1 MAMRGMG
8 RSIRQEDNTYMEL
21 IAMKQITKNYEM
33 GEAMVHALSGI
44 DLKVQDGE
52 FLAIVGPSG
61 SGKSTLMNLIGCLD
75 RPTSGEYLL
84 DGDKVDDLSDD
95 ELAHIRNKS
104 IGFVFQTFNLLPRT
118 NCLHNV
124 ELPLLY
130 SNVSRKDR
138 ENKALDILKRV
149 GLGDRVYHNPNELS
163 GGERQRVAIARALVN
178 DPTIVLADEPTGNLD
193 SKTGSG
199 IMAIFSEL
207 NSEGKTIVL
216 VTHEKYIAEY
226 SRRVIYLRDG
236 EIVSEEAG
244 LLR

>member
-1 MAMRGMG
+1 MG
-8 RSIRQEDNTYMEL
+8 L
-21 IAMKQITKNYEM
+21 IEMKGITKDYEM
-33 GEAMVHALSGI
+33 GEAAVHALRGI
-44 DLKVQDGE
+44 DLEVTGGE

-75 RPTSGEYLL
+75 RPSSGEYYL
-84 DGDKVDDLSDD
+84 DGRKVDELGDDDL
-95 ELAHIRNKS
+95 ARIRNKS

-130 SNVSRKDR
+130 SSIGRKER
-138 ENKALDILKRV
+138 EQKALEMLGRV
-149 GLGDRVYHNPNELS
+149 GLGDRVYHNPSELS

-193 SKTGSG
+193 SRTGSE

-207 NSEGKTIVL
+207 NAEGKTIVL

-226 SRRVIYLRDG
+226 SRRVVYLRDG
-236 EIVSEEAG
+236 QVVSEDAEI
-244 LLR
+244 LR

>member
-1 MAMRGMG
+1 MG
-8 RSIRQEDNTYMEL
+8 LIRMKD
-21 IAMKQITKNYEM
+21 IAKNYQM
-33 GEAMVHALSGI
+33 GEAMVHALRGV
-44 DLKVQDGE
+44 DLDVERGE

-75 RPTSGEYLL
+75 RPSSGEYLL
-84 DGDKVDDLSDD
+84 DEKKVDDLSDD
-95 ELAHIRNKS
+95 DLAHIRNKS

-130 SNVSRKDR
+130 SSIGRKDR
-138 ENKALDILKRV
+138 EKKALGILERV

-207 NSEGKTIVL
+207 NAEGKTIVL
-216 VTHEKYIAEY
+216 VTHEKYIAEC
-226 SRRVIYLRDG
+226 SKRVINLKDG
-236 EIVSEEAG
+236 EIVTDDTSV
-244 LLR
+244 LR

>member
-1 MAMRGMG
+1 MPLIEMR
-8 RSIRQEDNTYMEL
+8 D
-21 IAMKQITKNYEM
+21 ITKNYEM
-33 GEAMVHALSGI
+33 GEAMVHALRGV
-44 DLKVQDGE
+44 DLLVDAGE

-61 SGKSTLMNLIGCLD
+61 SGKSTLMNLVGCLD
-75 RPTSGEYLL
+75 RPSSGEYYL
-84 DGDKVDDLSDD
+84 DGKKVDDLGDD
-95 ELAHIRNKS
+95 QLARIRNKS

-130 SNVSRKDR
+130 SNVSRKER
-138 ENKALDILKRV
+138 ESSALGILKRV
-149 GLGDRVYHNPNELS
+149 GLADRIYHNPNELS

-193 SKTGSG
+193 SKTGSE

-207 NSEGKTIVL
+207 NQEGKTIVL
-216 VTHEKYIAEY
+216 VTHERYIAEY

-236 EIVSEEAG
+236 KVVSEDVEI
-244 LLR
+244 LR

>member
-1 MAMRGMG
+1 M
-8 RSIRQEDNTYMEL
+8 TL
-21 IAMKQITKNYEM
+21 IKMKGITKNYEM
-33 GEAMVHALSGI
+33 GEAMVHALRGI
-44 DLKVQDGE
+44 DLDVEGGE

-75 RPTSGEYLL
+75 RPTEGEYHL
-84 DGDKVDDLSDD
+84 DGRKVDDLSDD
-95 ELAHIRNKS
+95 DLAHIRNKS

-130 SNVSRKDR
+130 SSISRKDR
-138 ENKALDILKRV
+138 EKRALSILERV

-193 SKTGSG
+193 SKTGSE

-207 NSEGKTIVL
+207 NAEGKTIVL

-236 EIVSEEAG
+236 QVINEETG
-244 LLR
+244 ILR

>member
-1 MAMRGMG
+1 MG
-8 RSIRQEDNTYMEL
+8 LIRMKD
-21 IAMKQITKNYEM
+21 IAKNYQM
-33 GEAMVHALSGI
+33 GEATVHALRGV
-44 DLKVQDGE
+44 DLDVEMGE

-84 DGDKVDDLSDD
+84 DDRKVDDLSDD
-95 ELAHIRNKS
+95 DLAHIRNKS

-130 SNVSRKDR
+130 SSVSRR
-138 ENKALDILKRV
+138 ERERKALDILQRV

-193 SKTGSG
+193 SKTGSE
-199 IMAIFSEL
+199 IMAIFAEL
-207 NSEGKTIVL
+207 NAEDKTIVL

-226 SRRVIYLRDG
+226 SKRVINLKDG
-236 EIVSEEAG
+236 EIVNEDTSV
-244 LLR
+244 LR